1 MKLADIVDL
10 ETSSCFIDVRR
21 EGLAA
26 ALGHDLR
33 IEVTRHALN
42 AEDGETVAAEFD
54 ATSLRVVGALDSE
67 GRLKPG
73 DLSAK
78 DRATIEASI
87 RDKVLES
94 KRHPTVRFRA
104 GRVTEQPG
112 GYVVEG
118 ELELH
123 GVRKAPAR
131 RGHRAR
137 WPPGRPDDAAPASLG
152 HHPLPRHAGR
162 PARAGRR
169 AGRGQR
175 RAARVGRTRAAPRPG
190 SEAGIWAA
198 RSDLAEAFG
207 GDGGVRRLG
216 AVGDRGLRPLFGAG
230 VSSAFGLASHAA
242 SLGGGGG
249 GAASSGRLGTPL
261 AFRRGE
267 SARPAASPHTSLRC
281 VFACGPAARKE
292 ADRGSTPRMNELRPP
307 GAGGGGGELPAVGD
321 WGLRLL
327 FGAGNQLGLRPRL
340 TLRAAL
346 RVRMRACGP

>member
-123 GVRKAPAR
+123 GVRKALRVEVTERDGRLVGRTTLHQPAWGITPYRAMLGALRVQADVQVEVSAAR
-131 RGHRAR
+131 RG
-137 WPPGRPDDAAPASLG
+137 
-152 HHPLPRHAGR
+152 
-162 PARAGRR
+162 
-169 AGRGQR
+169 
-175 RAARVGRTRAAPRPG
+175 
-190 SEAGIWAA
+190 
-198 RSDLAEAFG
+198 
-207 GDGGVRRLG
+207 
-216 AVGDRGLRPLFGAG
+216 
-230 VSSAFGLASHAA
+230 
-242 SLGGGGG
+242 
-249 GAASSGRLGTPL
+249 
-261 AFRRGE
+261 
-267 SARPAASPHTSLRC
+267 
-281 VFACGPAARKE
+281 
-292 ADRGSTPRMNELRPP
+292 
-307 GAGGGGGELPAVGD
+307 
-321 WGLRLL
+321 
-327 FGAGNQLGLRPRL
+327 
-340 TLRAAL
+340 
-346 RVRMRACGP
+346 